1 MDAHQ
6 VEFLATRLSN
16 PAIGIANALSRRT
29 QPGHAG
35 GFLKAFPALAG
46 QEDQHGQRVL
56 LQSLQDQK
64 REPSA
69 L

>member
-16 PAIGIANALSRRT
+16 PAVGIANAIARRT
-29 QPGHAG
+29 QPGHVG
-35 GFLKAFPALAG
+35 GFLKAFVALAG

-56 LQSLQDQK
+56 PHSLPDQK
-64 REPSA
+64 RKPSA

>member
-1 MDAHQ
+1 MDAHL

-16 PAIGIANALSRRT
+16 PAIGIVNALSRRT

-35 GFLKAFPALAG
+35 GFLKAFLALAG

>member
-1 MDAHQ
+1 MDAHL

-16 PAIGIANALSRRT
+16 PAIRIVNALSRRT

-35 GFLKAFPALAG
+35 GFLKAFLALAG

>member
-6 VEFLATRLSN
+6 VEFLADRLSN
-16 PAIGIANALSRRT
+16 PAVGIANAIARRT

-35 GFLKAFPALAG
+35 GFLKAFLALAG
-46 QEDQHGQRVL
+46 QEHQHGQRVL
-56 LQSLQDQK
+56 LQSLPDQK

>member
-1 MDAHQ
+1 MDAHL

-16 PAIGIANALSRRT
+16 PAVGIANAIARRT
-29 QPGHAG
+29 QPGHVG
-35 GFLKAFPALAG
+35 GFLKAFLALAG

>member
-1 MDAHQ
+1 MDAHM

-16 PAIGIANALSRRT
+16 PAIGIANCVTRRT
-29 QPGHAG
+29 QPGHVG
-35 GFLKAFPALAG
+35 GFLKAFLALAG
-46 QEDQHGQRVL
+46 QEDRHGQRVL
-56 LQSLQDQK
+56 RQSLPDQK

>member
-6 VEFLATRLSN
+6 VEFLATTLSN
-16 PAIGIANALSRRT
+16 PAVGIVNAIARRT
-29 QPGHAG
+29 QPGHVG
-35 GFLKAFPALAG
+35 GFLKAFLALAG

-56 LQSLQDQK
+56 RQSLPDQK

>member
-16 PAIGIANALSRRT
+16 PAVGIANAIARRT
-29 QPGHAG
+29 QPGHVG
-35 GFLKAFPALAG
+35 GFLKAFLALAG
-46 QEDQHGQRVL
+46 QERQHGQRVL
-56 LQSLQDQK
+56 RQSLPVQK